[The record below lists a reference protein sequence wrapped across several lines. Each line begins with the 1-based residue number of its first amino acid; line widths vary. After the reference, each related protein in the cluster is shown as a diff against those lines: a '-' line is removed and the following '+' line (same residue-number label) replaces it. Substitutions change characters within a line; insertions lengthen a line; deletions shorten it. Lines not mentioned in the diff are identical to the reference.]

1 MIEPSSCF
9 KVTQPARIVYH
20 REAHVFHLGIDKDI
34 SNWKTIEMKFATHT
48 KAFLRLNGFT
58 DLSEA
63 LPHDMYVLDVQEDKF
78 NILVIVFALVPATFQ
93 SVGISIHLVRKSF
106 SWKCMEKF
114 PTISFQS
121 SYFTFGLA
129 S

>member
-1 MIEPSSCF
+1 M
-9 KVTQPARIVYH
+9 
-20 REAHVFHLGIDKDI
+20 
-34 SNWKTIEMKFATHT
+34 
-48 KAFLRLNGFT
+48 NGFT

-78 NILVIVFALVPATFQ
+78 NILVIVFTLVPATFQ

-106 SWKCMEKF
+106 SWNCMEQF